1 MKKTLKIAGIVIGA
15 FLLLLIVLPFAFR
28 GKVETLIKQEGNK
41 MLNAQF
47 DFSALDISLISNFP
61 KASLTLEDF
70 WLKGVGEFENDT
82 LVKAKELTATVD
94 VLSLFGDEGF
104 DISTIL
110 VDRTSIRAIV
120 FEDGRPNWDVM
131 KPSDEVEETASDTT
145 SAPFRIKLRQLE
157 VKDMNLIYDDRQ
169 AGMYAEMK
177 KFDATLSGD
186 FASNESLLHLQAET
200 PSLTYAM
207 GGIAFLNEAA
217 IQADMDI
224 QADFANNRYTL
235 NKNTLRLNA
244 IQAGIDGWV
253 ALTPDGNMDMDM
265 KLNTNE
271 VGFKEVLSLIPA
283 IYAKDFEG
291 LKTDGK
297 ATLNAYAQ
305 GPMVGDSI
313 LPRFE
318 VMLDVKDAM
327 FRYPSLPAGVNGI
340 NISALVKNEGGSAD
354 ATTILVNP
362 FNFVM
367 AGNPFS
373 ITAEVSNPMTDLAFN
388 ASARGKLD
396 LGKVKD
402 VYPLEDMTL
411 NGLVDADMTLNGR
424 MSYIEKEQY
433 DKVQASGNI
442 RLSDMKLQMKDIPDV
457 DIQKSTFTFNPRY
470 LQLSET
476 TVRLGENDLTLDS
489 RFENYMAFALKGST
503 LKGTLNLQS
512 NRLNLDDFMTTDTT
526 AVATTDTTSMG
537 IIRIPDNIDFQMQAN
552 MKEVLFDEMKFA
564 NLKGQLIVKN
574 QQVNMKNLALN
585 TMGGS
590 VTVNGSYATPDKAPA
605 SLNAGFAM
613 KDITFADAY
622 RELDMVKQLAPIF
635 EGLKGSFSGQMN
647 IDTQLDEQ
655 MSPVIPTMQG
665 NGKLSTSD
673 LNLSG
678 VKVIDQVADIVKK
691 PGLKD
696 INVKNLTIDF
706 TIKDGRVN
714 TKPFDLKLGDY
725 AMNLSG
731 STGLDQTIDYVG
743 KITIPQSVGK
753 LSKLGT
759 VDMTIGGSFTSPKVG
774 IDMEGL
780 AKQAAKQAVED
791 LGSKLLGIQKDT
803 TATDSAKTKPTKQEV
818 AGKVLNKALDLFK
831 KKK

>member
-1 MKKTLKIAGIVIGA
+1 
-15 FLLLLIVLPFAFR
+15 
-28 GKVETLIKQEGNK
+28 
-41 MLNAQF
+41 
-47 DFSALDISLISNFP
+47 
-61 KASLTLEDF
+61 
-70 WLKGVGEFENDT
+70 
-82 LVKAKELTATVD
+82 
-94 VLSLFGDEGF
+94 
-104 DISTIL
+104 
-110 VDRTSIRAIV
+110 
-120 FEDGRPNWDVM
+120 
-131 KPSDEVEETASDTT
+131 
-145 SAPFRIKLRQLE
+145 
-157 VKDMNLIYDDRQ
+157 
-169 AGMYAEMK
+169 
-177 KFDATLSGD
+177 
-186 FASNESLLHLQAET
+186 
-200 PSLTYAM
+200 
-207 GGIAFLNEAA
+207 
-217 IQADMDI
+217 
-224 QADFANNRYTL
+224 
-235 NKNTLRLNA
+235 
-244 IQAGIDGWV
+244 
-253 ALTPDGNMDMDM
+253 
-265 KLNTNE
+265 
-271 VGFKEVLSLIPA
+271 
-283 IYAKDFEG
+283 
-291 LKTDGK
+291 
-297 ATLNAYAQ
+297 
-305 GPMVGDSI
+305 
-313 LPRFE
+313 
-318 VMLDVKDAM
+318 
-327 FRYPSLPAGVNGI
+327 
-340 NISALVKNEGGSAD
+340 
-354 ATTILVNP
+354 
-362 FNFVM
+362 
-367 AGNPFS
+367 
-373 ITAEVSNPMTDLAFN
+373 
-388 ASARGKLD
+388 
-396 LGKVKD
+396 
-402 VYPLEDMTL
+402 
-411 NGLVDADMTLNGR
+411 
-424 MSYIEKEQY
+424 
-433 DKVQASGNI
+433 
-442 RLSDMKLQMKDIPDV
+442 
-457 DIQKSTFTFNPRY
+457 
-470 LQLSET
+470 
-476 TVRLGENDLTLDS
+476 
-489 RFENYMAFALKGST
+489 MAFALKGST

-512 NRLNLDDFMTTDTT
+512 NHLNLDDFMTTDTT

-552 MKEVLFDEMKFA
+552 MKEVLFDGMKFA

-585 TMGGS
+585 TMGGI
-590 VTVNGSYATPDKAPA
+590 VTLNGAYATPDKAPA

-647 IDTQLDEQ
+647 INTQLDEQ

-665 NGKLSTSD
+665 SGKLSTND

-731 STGLDQTIDYVG
+731 STGLDQSIDYVG

>member
-47 DFSALDISLISNFP
+47 DFSTLDISLISNFP

-120 FEDGRPNWDVM
+120 LEDGRPNWDVM

-186 FASNESLLHLQAET
+186 FASDESLLHLQAET
-200 PSLTYAM
+200 PLLTYAM

-512 NRLNLDDFMTTDTT
+512 NRLNLNDFMTTDTT

-552 MKEVLFDEMKFA
+552 MKEVLFDGMKFA

-590 VTVNGSYATPDKAPA
+590 VTVNGAYATPDKAPA

-665 NGKLSTSD
+665 SGKLSTSD

-714 TKPFDLKLGDY
+714 TKPFDLKLGEY

>member
-1 MKKTLKIAGIVIGA
+1 MKKVFKIAGITLGVIV
-15 FLLLLIVLPFAFR
+15 LLLIALPFAFK
-28 GKVETLIKQEGNK
+28 GKIEKIVKDEGNK

-47 DFSALDISLISNFP
+47 DFSSLDISLISNFP

-82 LVKAKELTATVD
+82 LVHAKELTATVD

-104 DISTIL
+104 DISKIIIDHT
-110 VDRTSIRAIV
+110 RIRAIV
-120 FEDGRPNWDVM
+120 LEDGRPNWDVM
-131 KPSDEVEETASDTT
+131 KASTEEDTVEEDTT
-145 SAPFRIKLRQLE
+145 ATSFRIKLQKLE

-177 KFDATLSGD
+177 EFDANLSGD
-186 FASNESLLHLQAET
+186 FASDESLLHLQAET

-235 NKNTLRLNA
+235 NKNALRLNA

-253 ALTPDGNMDMDM
+253 VLTPEGNMDMDM
-265 KLNTNE
+265 RLNTNE

-305 GPMVGDSI
+305 GTLEGDSI

-318 VMLDVKDAM
+318 VMLDVKNAM
-327 FRYPSLPAGVNGI
+327 FRYPSLPAGVEGI
-340 NISALVKNEGGSAD
+340 NISALVKNEGGPAD
-354 ATTILVNP
+354 ATIVTINP

-373 ITAEVSNPMTDLAFN
+373 MTAEVSNPMTDLAFN

-396 LGKVKD
+396 LGKIKD
-402 VYPLEDMTL
+402 VYPLEDMNL
-411 NGLVDADMTLNGR
+411 NGLLNADMSLNGR

-433 DKVQASGNI
+433 DKIQASGSLKLN
-442 RLSDMKLQMKDIPDV
+442 DMKLQMKDMPDV
-457 DIQKSTFTFNPRY
+457 DINQSTFTFNPRY

-512 NRLNLDDFMTTDTT
+512 NHLNLDDFMTTDTT

-537 IIRIPDNIDFQMQAN
+537 IIRIPYNIDFQMQAN
-552 MKEVLFDEMKFA
+552 MKEVLFDGMKFA

-574 QQVNMKNLALN
+574 QQVKMKNLALN

-590 VTVNGSYATPDKAPA
+590 VTVNGAYATPDKAPA

-647 IDTQLDEQ
+647 INTQLDEQ

-665 NGKLSTSD
+665 SGSLSTTD

-714 TKPFDLKLGDY
+714 TKPFDLKLGEY

>member
-28 GKVETLIKQEGNK
+28 RKVETLIKQEGNK

-120 FEDGRPNWDVM
+120 LEDGRPNWDVM

-169 AGMYAEMK
+169 AGMYAEIK

-186 FASNESLLHLQAET
+186 FASDESLLHLQAET

-207 GGIAFLNEAA
+207 GGIAFLNEAT

-512 NRLNLDDFMTTDTT
+512 NHLNLDDFMTTDTT

-552 MKEVLFDEMKFA
+552 MKEVLFDGMKFA

-590 VTVNGSYATPDKAPA
+590 VNVNGAYATPDKAPA

-665 NGKLSTSD
+665 SGKLSTSD